1 MVSVWPMVVVESD
14 PAADACLGLRPDF
27 PGVEVDAFVFQRPP
41 EALNEDVVQIP
52 GFAVHRYFGLGPLQP
67 VGPVERRELRPLV
80 RIHDL
85 GRAEAVDCLVQRLDA
100 KISLQR
106 VGDAPGQNFAGE
118 PVHDGHQ
125 IEEAFAHGQVGDVG
139 APDLIWPLDPQTA
152 QQIGVGLVSLRRA
165 AGVGF
170 LVDRQ

>member
-1 MVSVWPMVVVESD
+1 MQ
-14 PAADACLGLRPDF
+14 
-27 PGVEVDAFVFQRPP
+27 VDAFILQRPP
-41 EALNEDVVQIP
+41 QALNEDVVQIP
-52 GFAVHRYFGLGPLQP
+52 GFAVHRYFGAHLFQP
-67 VGPVERRELRPLV
+67 VGPGEGGELRPLV

-85 GRAEAVDCLVQRLDA
+85 GRAEAVDCLVQSLDA

-106 VGDAPGQNFAGE
+106 VGDAPGQHFAGE

-165 AGVGF
+165 AGVGL
-170 LVDRQ
+170 LVDWQ